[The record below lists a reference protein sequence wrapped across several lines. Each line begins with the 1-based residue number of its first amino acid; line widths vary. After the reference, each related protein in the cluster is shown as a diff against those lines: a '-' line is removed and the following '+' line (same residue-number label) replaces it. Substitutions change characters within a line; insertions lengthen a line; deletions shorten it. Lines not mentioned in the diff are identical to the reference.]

1 MPHAAVIEALTLEC
15 IMEQTDRMHNT
26 PEGEWRRIQAA
37 LNIAEYTT
45 LCLQQSADIRLH
57 LVVEYSAKNQVND
70 ITFPVRDICSL

>member
-15 IMEQTDRMHNT
+15 VQWSKQTVCTTRQRVNGDVYM
-26 PEGEWRRIQAA
+26 QAA

-57 LVVEYSAKNQVND
+57 LVVEYSAENQVND
-70 ITFPVRDICSL
+70 VTFPVYRHL